1 MPRKGA
7 QPGARNHQWKGGRT
21 IASSG
26 YVLVKQPDH
35 HRADSRGYVY
45 EHILVAEQVIGRPI
59 LRGEQ
64 VHHKNHVKTDNR
76 PENLSVKSSRA
87 HHALEHRKRTDLR
100 NPDEPNVAI
109 DCACGCGQTL
119 LKYDQENRPA
129 ATPAATTSGVFD
141 VADKTDIE
149 WTDRTW
155 NAVTGC
161 TQISAGCDNCYART
175 IAERFRGGA
184 AFPTASTSR
193 SDPTRS
199 TPLTWRKPAKV
210 FVNSMSDLFHA
221 GIDRAWIADIFA
233 VMAAAPVTPSRSSPS
248 GTPACAASSPT
259 RPSST
264 RSAPAPSARASH
276 RGLDLA
282 PAQRVARR
290 LRREPAVGRHP
301 HPRPP
306 RHPRHHPLDQRRTPP
321 RPHRHHRLHLEALPL
336 L

>member
-119 LKYDQENRPA
+119 LKYDQENRPRRYA
-129 ATPAATTSGVFD
+129 SGHNLRSV
-141 VADKTDIE
+141 
-149 WTDRTW
+149 R
-155 NAVTGC
+155 
-161 TQISAGCDNCYART
+161 
-175 IAERFRGGA
+175 RG
-184 AFPTASTSR
+184 
-193 SDPTRS
+193 
-199 TPLTWRKPAKV
+199 
-210 FVNSMSDLFHA
+210 
-221 GIDRAWIADIFA
+221 
-233 VMAAAPVTPSRSSPS
+233 
-248 GTPACAASSPT
+248 
-259 RPSST
+259 
-264 RSAPAPSARASH
+264 
-276 RGLDLA
+276 
-282 PAQRVARR
+282 
-290 LRREPAVGRHP
+290 
-301 HPRPP
+301 
-306 RHPRHHPLDQRRTPP
+306 
-321 RPHRHHRLHLEALPL
+321 
-336 L
+336 